1 MNKRTVSGVLLSFLS
16 AFLWATVY
24 VATRYIMKGDNGRV
38 DPVTLSLLRFSAGG
52 VILLGICRF
61 TNPRGVFD
69 FSFRDYL
76 KIAGL
81 SLFSFV
87 GMSVFLFWGQQYTT
101 AINSSMIM
109 SSSPVFTM
117 LFGLFIGEKIT
128 GRQSLGMGLC
138 ILGCMMVIEVVAA
151 DGFHYSRNGFTGDV
165 LVLLSSLSWALAAV
179 LAKKIVTPGND
190 LAITGWSM
198 ISASAALIVIE
209 LFRFDPVVLPT
220 TGAVWTLVI
229 YIALLPTALGFYAWN
244 AALSRIS
251 LNVVN
256 VMQYLTPIMTVVL
269 AYGLLGEKLNP
280 VQCLGIAL
288 VLGGVALSA
297 DLPLKRRRRKIRTA

>member
-24 VATRYIMKGDNGRV
+24 VATRYIMKGDNGQV

-52 VILLGICRF
+52 VILLAICGF
-61 TNPRGVFD
+61 TNPGGIFC
-69 FSFRDYL
+69 FTPRDYL

-87 GMSVFLFWGQQYTT
+87 GMSVFLFWGQKYTT
-101 AINSSMIM
+101 AINSSLIM

-117 LFGLFIGEKIT
+117 IFGLFIGEKI
-128 GRQSLGMGLC
+128 GKRQSLGMGLC
-138 ILGCMMVIEVVAA
+138 LLGCMMVIEVVGA
-151 DGFHYSRNGFTGDV
+151 DGFHYSRTGFTGDL

-190 LAITGWSM
+190 LAITAWSM
-198 ISASAALIVIE
+198 ISAAAALAVIE
-209 LFRFDPVVLPT
+209 LFRVDRIVMPT
-220 TGAVWTLVI
+220 TGAVWTLVG
-229 YIALLPTALGFYAWN
+229 YIVLLPTALGFYAWN

-256 VMQYLTPIMTVVL
+256 VMQYLTPILTVVL
-269 AYGLLGEKLNP
+269 ACGLMGETLHP
-280 VQCLGIAL
+280 FQGLGIAL
-288 VLGGVALSA
+288 ILGGVALST
-297 DLPLKRRRRKIRTA
+297 DIRRKRMRRKIRAA